1 MRSNDQT
8 MQEGR
13 KFHKCIFRYFEQCK
27 SENFFRLWWET
38 HLKIN
43 PYQSLELWEDL
54 SLRLTVKRCQSS
66 NQVQFPS

>member
-13 KFHKCIFRYFEQCK
+13 KFRKCIFRYFEQCK

-54 SLRLTVKRCQSS
+54 SLR
-66 NQVQFPS
+66 